1 MATSRLARVAKRS
14 WKVVLALVVGIGLG
28 LVLPVGMSL
37 CNSTRPGDPF
47 VLSAEVPPAGS
58 AFDPAFF
65 QTLGARF
72 EGGHAITMLDNGRV
86 FDALIEDIG
95 RARSSI
101 HIAMYIWEA
110 GAASSRVSAA
120 LIARAKAGVSC
131 RLLID
136 AFGSSDFED
145 TVAPELVRAGC
156 EVRMFRPLPGAAPLS
171 RNHRKMIVID
181 GAIAMTGGFGVRDNW
196 LGDGVANEGWRDTNV
211 RFTGPAVRDAQQA
224 FAENWQEAG
233 GALLP
238 ASTFP
243 EPSRDGSVRAAFV
256 ASTAAAV
263 VTRAERLTQ
272 LVMAAATRRL
282 WIVNAYFAPSKP
294 ILDLIK
300 RKAASGVD
308 VRLLVPGRKSDS
320 KPALAKAHT
329 YYDSLR
335 AAGVQ
340 LWEYQPSMIHSKT
353 MLADDQLVVIG
364 TINLDPLSLNKLDDA
379 ALVIEDATV
388 ASELARAF
396 VADCVHARR
405 L

>member
-1 MATSRLARVAKRS
+1 MAQRT
-14 WKVVLALVVGIGLG
+14 WKIVLALVVGIGIGLVTPLG
-28 LVLPVGMSL
+28 LSL

-47 VLSAEVPPAGS
+47 VLRAEVPPPGPG
-58 AFDPAFF
+58 FDPALF
-65 QTLGARF
+65 QTLGVWF
-72 EGGHAITMLDNGRV
+72 QGGHTITMLDNGRV
-86 FDALIEDIG
+86 FDTLIEDLG

-110 GAASSRVSAA
+110 GVASSRVSGA
-120 LIARAKAGVSC
+120 LIERAKAGVPC
-131 RLLID
+131 RILVD

-145 TVAPELVRAGC
+145 TVAPALTRAGC
-156 EVRMFRPLPGAAPLS
+156 EVRVFRPLPGAAPLA
-171 RNHRKMIVID
+171 RNHRKMVVID
-181 GAIAMTGGFGVRDNW
+181 GAIAITGGFGIRDNW
-196 LGDGVANEGWRDTNV
+196 LGDGVTNEAWRDANV
-211 RFTGPAVRDAQQA
+211 RFVGPAVRDAQQA

-238 ASTFP
+238 ATAFP
-243 EPSRDGSVRAAFV
+243 EPARDGESRAAFV
-256 ASTAAAV
+256 ASTAAPV

-272 LVMAAATRRL
+272 LVMAAAKRRL
-282 WIVNAYFAPSKP
+282 WIVNAYFAPSAP
-294 ILDLIK
+294 ILDLLQ
-300 RKAASGVD
+300 RQAASGVD
-308 VRLLVPGRKSDS
+308 VRLLVPGKKSDS

-329 YYDSLR
+329 HYDALR

-379 ALVIEDATV
+379 ALVVDDAAV
-388 ASELARAF
+388 ARELERAF
-396 VADCVHARR
+396 LADCKHARR